1 MPLEWLLIII
11 PVVFGLGW
19 FAARLDIRHI
29 RNSAAELPRA
39 YLRGL
44 TELLN
49 GHEEK
54 ALDSFSNIA
63 PVDTL
68 PPELQ
73 FTVGELSRRRGD
85 YQRALGTHQ
94 KLQADERLTESDRD
108 RALWELAKDCSA
120 MGFSDA
126 AEQYAR
132 PLAETPAYR
141 DRVFNFLLKNYQSRR
156 HYRAALTL
164 IENAADEEVRR
175 LHRRTAAHLLCQLAL
190 SDDNQSVQLLEQAL
204 GTDPTCARARLQLA
218 QRALAAQQ
226 PERALDYCLT
236 LADDTP
242 EYLWL
247 TAETVT
253 GAYAQLRDVAGGRQ
267 LLRRWLEHH
276 PAPLLFSETMK
287 IIARQIDAADDEDSR
302 RELTVYRQN
311 IIDDAVITAGN
322 IQSAVYYIE
331 TRINGAATPGW
342 LAAQKILLN
351 TCRKALICNQC
362 SYEMDSFSWQCPC
375 CLRWGSFQQQ

>member
-49 GHEEK
+49 GNEDK

-85 YQRALGTHQ
+85 YQRALRTHQ
-94 KLQADERLTESDRD
+94 QLQADERLNETDRN
-108 RALWELAKDCSA
+108 RALWELAKDCAA

-132 PLAETPAYR
+132 LLAETPGYR

-156 HYRAALTL
+156 RYRNALTL
-164 IENAADEEVRR
+164 IENIADEETRR
-175 LHRRTAAHLLCQLAL
+175 LHRKTAAHLLCQLAR
-190 SDDNQSVQLLEQAL
+190 SDETRCTELLNQAL
-204 GTDPTCARARLQLA
+204 AIDPTCARARHQLA
-218 QRALAAQQ
+218 QQALAAGQPQQ
-226 PERALDYCLT
+226 ALDYCLA
-236 LADDTP
+236 LANDTP
-242 EYLWL
+242 DYVWL

-253 GAYAQLRDVAGGRQ
+253 EAYEQMQDAGDGRKI
-267 LLRRWLEHH
+267 LLRWLEQH
-276 PAPLLFSETMK
+276 PSPLLLAETMK
-287 IIARQIDAADDEDSR
+287 ILARQINAAADE
-302 RELTVYRQN
+302 TVRN
-311 IIDDAVITAGN
+311 SLNACRHKIIDDAVSATGTME
-322 IQSAVYYIE
+322 SAVYYIE
-331 TRINGAATPGW
+331 ARISDEATPGW

-351 TCRKALICNQC
+351 ACRKALICTDC
-362 SYEMDSFSWQCPC
+362 AYEMNSFSWQCPC
-375 CLRWGSFQQQ
+375 CLRWESFRQQ